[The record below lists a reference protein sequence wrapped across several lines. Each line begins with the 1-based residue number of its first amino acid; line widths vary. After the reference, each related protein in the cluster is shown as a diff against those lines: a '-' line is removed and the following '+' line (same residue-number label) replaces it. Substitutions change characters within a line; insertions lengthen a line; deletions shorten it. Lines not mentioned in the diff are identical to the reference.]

1 MNLEKVTHMK
11 DVFYIIA
18 LSLVVVGGC
27 ATPLGKFNNKAAVV
41 DNIER
46 KQTENM
52 DKQVESGRT
61 FVYAADQALQQ
72 DPVPS
77 IHSSVAKLM
86 TTRSITAL
94 GPPQAENALKSDA
107 MITDLLSDDPE
118 MVEKGQAELLTM
130 DKELIAIQ
138 NRNRVLSS
146 QLNDAQ
152 VRLKAINQENA
163 LQATKYS
170 SLMGKVYWIVGVV
183 IFLVAL
189 MIGLKIVVAVAPF
202 AMPPRGASAT
212 LLKVV
217 QGIQKVR
224 DTHLARETRSPELVA
239 IDTALK
245 NSLDK
250 KDRWMIAQAKQKLH
264 MM

>member
-1 MNLEKVTHMK
+1 MNLEKAQHMK
-11 DVFYIIA
+11 DVFYITA
-18 LSLVVVGGC
+18 LSLVVVAGC
-27 ATPLGKFNNKAAVV
+27 ATPLGKFNKKEAVV
-41 DNIER
+41 QNIER
-46 KQTENM
+46 QQTENTG
-52 DKQVESGRT
+52 KQVESGRT
-61 FVYAADQALQQ
+61 FVYAADQALQK

-77 IHSSVAKLM
+77 RHSSVAKQM

-94 GPPQAENALKSDA
+94 GPPQAENALKSDT
-107 MITDLLSDDPE
+107 MITDLLSDDPD
-118 MVEKGQAELLTM
+118 MVEKGQAELVAM

-152 VRLKAINQENA
+152 VKLKAINQENA

-170 SLMGKVYWIVGVV
+170 SLMGKVYWVVGIV
-183 IFLVAL
+183 IFLVVL
-189 MIGLKIVVAVAPF
+189 SIGLKIVSAVAPF
-202 AMPPRGASAT
+202 AMPARGASST

-224 DTHLARETRSPELVA
+224 DTHLASETRSPELVA

-250 KDRWMIAQAKQKLH
+250 KDRWMIAQAKQKLS
-264 MM
+264 ML